1 MKNARRAAGS
11 ALSVAIVISASAA
24 LLSAQGGR
32 SYGPGQV
39 WWNAGQHGI
48 LPWEETYDNPD
59 GQLSILNKT
68 GAVHTEDHPFFEPLG
83 VNGRACITCHQPE
96 NAMSVAAATLRER
109 WNETEGKDPVFA
121 AVDGSNCP
129 DLPQTSMMSHSL
141 LLDRGL
147 FRIFLPWPPR
157 TADGKAIEP
166 EFRIEVVRDPTGC
179 NTSPVH
185 GLAAAKPAI
194 SVYRRPRVA
203 ANLDSVI
210 EGPQGLRFMAD
221 GREPSLEMQATTAVL
236 THQQAKTPPTP
247 EQLRRI
253 VDFET
258 QIYVAQSADI
268 RGGLLTEPGGP
279 AALGPANLASGKAGS
294 FGSGSRSAV
303 LRSFEAWRTPKADRE
318 LDLPREFRASVARGS
333 ELFFTRRFPIRDV
346 YPVNARAIGNPV
358 IGTCNSCHNSEMTRW
373 MDIGTTNRPAAKDS
387 AELPLFRVTCDSSA
401 LPHPFLGHVIYTH
414 DPGRAL
420 ITGKCA
426 DVGSIVMQQFR
437 GLAARAPYFSNGSAK
452 NLREVVEFY
461 DRRFEIGY
469 TEQEKQD
476 LVNFLTV
483 L

>member
-1 MKNARRAAGS
+1 MKNARRGARFTLGVAA
-11 ALSVAIVISASAA
+11 AVISVSAA

-68 GAVHTEDHPFFEPLG
+68 GAVHTENHPFFEPLG
-83 VNGRACITCHQPE
+83 INGRACITCHQPE

-129 DLPQTSMMSHSL
+129 DLPQGATTSHSL

-147 FRIFLPWPPR
+147 FRIFLPWPPKGV
-157 TADGKAIEP
+157 DGKAIQP

-179 NTSPVH
+179 NTGPVY
-185 GLAAAKPAI
+185 GLAGANPTI

-210 EGPQGLRFMAD
+210 AGPLGIRFMAD
-221 GREPSLEMQATTAVL
+221 GREPSLQTQATTAVM

-247 EQLRRI
+247 EQLRAI

-268 RGGLLTEPGGP
+268 RGGLLTEPDGP
-279 AALGPANLASGKAGS
+279 AALGPANLASGKAGNFSGAFS
-294 FGSGSRSAV
+294 FAVWGTAKGQSG
-303 LRSFEAWRTPKADRE
+303 

-333 ELFFTRRFPIRDV
+333 DLFFNRSFRIHEVSPLNKAVT
-346 YPVNARAIGNPV
+346 
-358 IGTCNSCHNSEMTRW
+358 GTCATCHNAGMTRW
-373 MDIGTTNRPAAKDS
+373 MDIGTANRPAANDS
-387 AELPLFRVTCDSSA
+387 PELPLFRVTCDSA
-401 LPHPFLGHVIYTH
+401 APPHPFLGRVIYTH

-420 ITGKCA
+420 ISGKCA

-461 DRRFEIGY
+461 DRRFDIRY
-469 TEQEKQD
+469 TGQEKQD
-476 LVNFLTV
+476 LINFLTV

>member
-1 MKNARRAAGS
+1 MKNARRGAGF
-11 ALSVAIVISASAA
+11 ALDAGTVVVLASAA

-68 GAVHTEDHPFFEPLG
+68 GAVHTEAHPFFEPLG
-83 VNGRACITCHQPE
+83 VNGRACVTCHQPE

-109 WNETEGKDPVFA
+109 WYETEGKDPVFA
-121 AVDGSNCP
+121 AIDGSNCP
-129 DLPQTSMMSHSL
+129 DLPQTSMTSHSL
-141 LLDRGL
+141 LLERGL
-147 FRIFLPWPPR
+147 FRIFLPWPPK
-157 TADGKAIEP
+157 TPDGKTIEP

-179 NTSPVH
+179 NTSPVY
-185 GLAAAKPAI
+185 GLAGDNPAI

-203 ANLDSVI
+203 ANLDSLI
-210 EGPQGLRFMAD
+210 AGPPGIRFMAD
-221 GREPSLEMQATTAVL
+221 GREPSLEAQATTAVMI
-236 THQQAKTPPTP
+236 HQQAKTQPTT

-268 RGGLLTEPGGP
+268 RGGLLIEKDGP
-279 AALGPANLASGKAGS
+279 AALGPANLASGRATNFRGASS
-294 FGSGSRSAV
+294 FT
-303 LRSFEAWRTPKADRE
+303 AWGTPKDQIE
-318 LDLPREFRASVARGS
+318 LDLPHEFRASVARGS
-333 ELFFTRRFPIRDV
+333 DIFFNRSFRI
-346 YPVNARAIGNPV
+346 NAAPPLDKAV
-358 IGTCNSCHNSEMTRW
+358 TGTCATCHNSGMTRW
-373 MDIGTTNRPAAKDS
+373 MDIGTTNRPASKDS
-387 AELPLFRVTCDSSA
+387 PELPLFRVTCGSSTP
-401 LPHPFLGHVIYTH
+401 PHPFLGRVIYTH

-420 ITGKCA
+420 ISGKCA

-437 GLAARAPYFSNGSAK
+437 GLAARAPYFSNGSAR